1 MTCHLNLITKSEAFK
16 PRLAHRARAYPGFH
30 SMKQLRVFLLPLDG
44 MLVHRRSLPSNLLGF
59 PNNLLLPIYTPGW
72 SEAL

>member
-30 SMKQLRVFLLPLDG
+30 SMKRLGISYYPLDG
-44 MLVHRRSLPSNLLGF
+44 MLIHQRVISSNKFHR
-59 PNNLLLPIYTPGW
+59 IV
-72 SEAL
+72 AL